1 MKKETYIKLIG
12 IYIPLCTCFVS
23 ALLNALYIWGYVS
36 IAASFIIGLVAV
48 AAMTV
53 YFRTWHVH
61 GSGKVNG
68 LTVLTKIIIVV
79 WIASAIISAG
89 IFLIR

>member
-23 ALLNALYIWGYVS
+23 ALLNALYICVYIS
-36 IAASFIIGLVAV
+36 IAAGFIIGLVAV

-61 GSGKVNG
+61 GSGKVSS
-68 LTVLTKIIIVV
+68 LTVLTRILIVI
-79 WIASAIISAG
+79 WIVSAIISG
-89 IFLIR
+89 VFFIIR

>member
-12 IYIPLCTCFVS
+12 TYIPLCTCFVS
-23 ALLNALYIWGYVS
+23 ALLNALYICGYIS

-48 AAMTV
+48 AAVTV

-61 GSGKVNG
+61 GSRKVSR
-68 LTVLTKIIIVV
+68 LAVLTRIMIVI
-79 WIASAIISAG
+79 WIVSAIISAV